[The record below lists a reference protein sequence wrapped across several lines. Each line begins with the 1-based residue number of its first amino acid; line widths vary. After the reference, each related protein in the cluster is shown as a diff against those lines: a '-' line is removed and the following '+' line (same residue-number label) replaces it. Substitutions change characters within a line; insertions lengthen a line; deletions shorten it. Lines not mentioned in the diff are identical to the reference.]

1 MQRGYKFYP
10 PKTEVIA
17 HTIPSKSARSNS
29 PPQHFSH
36 PTQWPMSS
44 LRCAGILAIL
54 TSPCPKLRRIHG
66 ATGSRHNTRHT
77 ILIQGKWSVQG
88 CSRHTTTDVT
98 VLKWPKWVIPSK
110 TPSHYESTH
119 CQSLHQV
126 HEVDHVLNYSL
137 LSKQFLSRANC
148 EKPITSPNSTVS
160 KQLSRDYVLEGV
172 INTSR

>member
-66 ATGSRHNTRHT
+66 ATRSRHNIRVT
-77 ILIQGKWSVQG
+77 ILIHGKWSVQG

-98 VLKWPKWVIPSK
+98 VLKWPKWVIPS
-110 TPSHYESTH
+110 E
-119 CQSLHQV
+119 
-126 HEVDHVLNYSL
+126 
-137 LSKQFLSRANC
+137 
-148 EKPITSPNSTVS
+148 TVS
-160 KQLSRDYVLEGV
+160 LWVYPLPVLASSSWSWPCFKLFITKQAIPISR
-172 INTSR
+172 

>member
-10 PKTEVIA
+10 PKTEAIA

-66 ATGSRHNTRHT
+66 ATRSRHNIRVT
-77 ILIQGKWSVQG
+77 ILIHGKWSVQG

-98 VLKWPKWVIPSK
+98 VLKWPSELYHPR
-110 TPSHYESTH
+110 PSHYESTH

-137 LSKQFLSRANC
+137 LSKQFYLALTVRNPSQVIILQCLSN
-148 EKPITSPNSTVS
+148 
-160 KQLSRDYVLEGV
+160 
-172 INTSR
+172 